1 MGGQRDDEAVRQY
14 VENMARFLADWGF
27 PRMAARV
34 LMMMFAADDTS
45 MTAAEIAERLGISPA
60 AVSGAVRYLIQLGL
74 VVREPVPGSRRDRYS
89 IPEHTWYQASLVK
102 GGLFETL
109 AKLSAQGVDAA
120 GGPDT
125 PAGARLLEMSEFYVF
140 LQDEVLQLLEKWRAT
155 RPDYA

>member
-1 MGGQRDDEAVRQY
+1 MGVRDEEAVRQY

-34 LMMMFAADDTS
+34 LMMMFAADETT

-60 AVSGAVRYLIQLGL
+60 AVSGAVRYLQQLGL

-89 IPEHTWYQASLVK
+89 IPEHTWYQAALIK

-109 AKLSAQGVDAA
+109 AKLSGQGVEAA
-120 GGPDT
+120 GGPGS
-125 PAGARLLEMSEFYVF
+125 PAGARLLEMSEFYQF
-140 LQDEVLQLLEKWRAT
+140 LQTEVAGLLEKWRDS
-155 RPDYA
+155 RPDYD